1 MRADRL
7 LSLLLLLQSR
17 GRITAQELAQ
27 RLDVSERTIYRDLT
41 ALSAAGVPVY
51 AERGPGGG
59 CALMDHYRTN
69 LTGLSPTEVRTL
81 FLAGTSGP
89 LADLGFGSA
98 LEAALLK
105 LLAALPSS
113 HRHDVERAR
122 QRVYVDT
129 AGWSHPEEAP
139 HLGTIQEAVWQE
151 RKLRLTYRKGSGE
164 LSERVVDPL
173 GLVAKAGIWYLVAS
187 IDDSEKR
194 TFRISRVQAAVL
206 TDTPCQRPDGFDLAA
221 YWAQSSAQ
229 FRASWA
235 QYPVTLRVAAHSV
248 EILCQIFGS
257 SIRALVEQAAPPDA
271 GGWTT
276 ITQHME
282 SFDTALGS
290 ALAAGTLAEVVAPPE
305 LRQAIVRLAG
315 EVVAFYARQP
325 LAP

>member
-17 GRITAQELAQ
+17 GRMTAQELAQ
-27 RLDVSERTIYRDLT
+27 RLEVSERTIYRDLN

-69 LTGLSPTEVRTL
+69 LTGLSPAEVRTL
-81 FLAGTSGP
+81 FLSGTPGP

-113 HRHDVERAR
+113 HRHDVEQAR
-122 QRVYVDT
+122 QRVYVDA

-139 HLGTIQEAVWQE
+139 HLGVIQEAVWQE

-173 GLVAKAGIWYLVAS
+173 GLVAKAGVWYLVACV
-187 IDDSEKR
+187 DAEMR
-194 TFRISRVQAAVL
+194 TFRISRVQAAEL
-206 TDTPCQRPDGFDLAA
+206 TEEPCQRPDGFDLAA
-221 YWAQSSAQ
+221 HWTASSAQ

-235 QYPVTLRVAAHSV
+235 QYPVTLRVAVRSTAA
-248 EILCQIFGS
+248 LCEVFGAGM
-257 SIRALVEQAAPPDA
+257 RALLARAEPPDA
-271 GGWTT
+271 MGRTT
-276 ITQHME
+276 VTLQLE
-282 SFDTALGS
+282 SFDTALTRV
-290 ALAAGTLAEVVAPPE
+290 LAAGTLAEVVEPPE
-305 LRQAIVRLAG
+305 LRQAIVDLARQ
-315 EVVAFYARQP
+315 VSAFYAQQP
-325 LAP
+325 VTS